1 MLNHLGDTLC
11 NPPRPPD
18 PTVELKPSFLLTQEE
33 KEGVGTELAEVGQ
46 SSLNHLGDTLG
57 NPPRPPDTTF
67 EEKPE
72 FPFTQKEAEVLGTGM
87 AGSAPW
93 TADPTMLSQLGLPN
107 SSIKQVGY
115 YTDGETGLPM
125 INISTLTHRAS
136 IMITLE
142 IEGCSTEAVIDSG
155 VEMTVISDKLFCKL
169 TDQPPTVQEV
179 VLKNAGRHLKMKG
192 FITDMTRIRIQGKI
206 YRLPICVAPIEDD
219 MLLGADFSLCHYNSI
234 NLEEQ
239 VLVVGGM
246 EVPMMIK
253 SRRGPAVCGIRLA
266 SKTSIP
272 PNSVRMVQCALPKA
286 LRQYMTEPDETILG
300 KVLIPR
306 ILHGPGKEP
315 IICMVNPTEST
326 VKLSEGQEVGL
337 ASEVE
342 EINPDEDPQGQG
354 WSENT
359 HQEEGDT
366 DSETDYESVTSTP
379 YPNLPLHLE
388 DLYHRFSTHLKLPDR
403 RKLAELLI
411 EFQDVFARDELD
423 LGNFTALEHTID
435 TGNAKPI
442 KQRMRRTPLGFA
454 EEEEAHLTKM
464 LKAGVIQPSTSEWAA
479 APVLIRKSDGGVH
492 WCVDYR
498 SLNSVCSKD
507 VFPLRLI
514 DECLDTLADSQWFSK
529 LDAKK
534 TAFVTKYGLFEH
546 ARMGFGLCNA
556 PATYAR
562 VMSLILSGL
571 SWDIVLRF
579 LDDAVVNGPGIP
591 GHFVN
596 LRAVL
601 ERFRKYNLKLKPK
614 KCVLFQRK
622 IEFLGRIISPGQI
635 QINEEDLK
643 VVKDWP
649 IPRTTREV
657 ESFLGLANYHRVFIK
672 DYAKMAVPLS
682 NIMGKKP
689 FDWGSEQQEAFE
701 ELKEALMSPPVLGLT
716 RNTGRFILDT
726 DASQYAIGAE
736 LIQVQDEKERTIS
749 YGSFALSPE
758 QRRYCTTRKELLSV
772 SPSRSFSKLNRTANQ
787 QGERMS
793 SSESEDPGLMPYYEG
808 KEPMTIMD
816 IMVHGAPVPERC
828 RGRGMVR
835 NQDRAATPEEPLV
848 ALDEGV

>member
-1 MLNHLGDTLC
+1 MDQSLKQPMAEYIHLEESEGHLSNLEDQSTLNHLGDTLG

-18 PTVELKPSFLLTQEE
+18 PTVELKPAFLLTQEE
-33 KEGVGTELAEVGQ
+33 KEGVGTGLTEAGQ

-57 NPPRPPDTTF
+57 NPPRPPDRTF

-72 FPFTQKEAEVLGTGM
+72 FPFTKKEAEVLETGM
-87 AGSAPW
+87 AGSDQVAPW
-93 TADPTMLSQLGLPN
+93 TADPTMLSHLGLPN

-115 YTDGETGLPM
+115 YTDEETGLPM

-155 VEMTVISDKLFCKL
+155 AEMTVISDKLFRKS

-179 VLKNAGRHLKMKG
+179 VLKNAGRDLKMKG
-192 FITDMTRIRIQGKI
+192 FITDMTRIRIQGKT
-206 YRLPICVAPIEDD
+206 YRLPICVVPIEDD
-219 MLLGADFSLCHYNSI
+219 MLLGADFILRHCNSI
-234 NLEEQ
+234 NLEEH

-253 SRRGPAVCGIRLA
+253 SRRGPAGCGIRMA

-272 PNSVRMVQCALPKA
+272 PISVRMVQCALTEE

-315 IICMVNPTEST
+315 IICMINPTEST

-342 EINPDEDPQGQG
+342 EINPDEDSQGQG
-354 WSENT
+354 WSETT
-359 HQEEGDT
+359 HQDEGDIDSQT
-366 DSETDYESVTSTP
+366 DDESVTSTP
-379 YPNLPLHLE
+379 FPNPPQHLE
-388 DLYHRFSTHLKLPDR
+388 DLYYRSSTHLKLPDI

-423 LGNFTALEHTID
+423 LGNFSALEHTID
-435 TGNAKPI
+435 TGDAKPI

-464 LKAGVIQPSTSEWAA
+464 LKAGVIQLSTSEWAA
-479 APVLIRKSDGGVH
+479 APVLIRKSDGGVR

-507 VFPLRLI
+507 VFPLPLI

-529 LDAKK
+529 LDANSAYWQIKIKEEDRKK

-546 ARMGFGLCNA
+546 VRMGFGLCNA

-571 SWDIVLRF
+571 SWDIVLAF

-601 ERFRKYNLKLKPK
+601 ERFRNYSLKLKPK

-635 QINEEDLK
+635 QINEEDLT

-672 DYAKMAVPLS
+672 DYAKMAVPLY

-701 ELKEALMSPPVLGLT
+701 ELKEDLMSPPVLGLPET
-716 RNTGRFILDT
+716 
-726 DASQYAIGAE
+726 
-736 LIQVQDEKERTIS
+736 QV
-749 YGSFALSPE
+749 
-758 QRRYCTTRKELLSV
+758 V
-772 SPSRSFSKLNRTANQ
+772 
-787 QGERMS
+787 
-793 SSESEDPGLMPYYEG
+793 PY
-808 KEPMTIMD
+808 
-816 IMVHGAPVPERC
+816 
-828 RGRGMVR
+828 
-835 NQDRAATPEEPLV
+835 
-848 ALDEGV
+848 